1 MHNSYPTWT
10 STSWHA
16 HEKLFK
22 SLLPPPSCSMHRQL
36 SMPSCSGSKLVMQ
49 IFFLL
54 VFAVGKFYVSGDM
67 ATWVN
72 GNNQTKCWFQQLWL
86 KSHNFRGSDLEKK
99 HILMT
104 GIMAS
109 NIFLSFFLDG
119 TDTILYLFSGRTAV
133 VVKKNNYVLQKSGII
148 SGTYT
153 GSYYYKKLGT
163 GVIFWAIVIFL
174 WRSYSVNFE
183 RSKCTFQTGISIS
196 FYFHQDI

>member
-86 KSHNFRGSDLEKK
+86 KSHNFHGSDLEK
-99 HILMT
+99 
-104 GIMAS
+104 
-109 NIFLSFFLDG
+109 NIFLWLVLWQVTFFFL
-119 TDTILYLFSGRTAV
+119 S
-133 VVKKNNYVLQKSGII
+133 
-148 SGTYT
+148 
-153 GSYYYKKLGT
+153 
-163 GVIFWAIVIFL
+163 FWM
-174 WRSYSVNFE
+174 E
-183 RSKCTFQTGISIS
+183 RIPSCICSQAGP
-196 FYFHQDI
+196 QL